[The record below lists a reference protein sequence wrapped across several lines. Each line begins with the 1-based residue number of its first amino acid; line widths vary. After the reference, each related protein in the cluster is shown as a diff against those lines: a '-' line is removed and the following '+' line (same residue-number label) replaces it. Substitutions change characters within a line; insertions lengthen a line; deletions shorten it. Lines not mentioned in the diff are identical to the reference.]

1 VSSRLCAP
9 LELGPKRLRN
19 RIFHAPMSVCYAD
32 ADGFV
37 TDAMVEHY
45 ARRAAGG
52 VGMVITENLAVS
64 VAGRQLPRQGLISDE
79 RHLPGLS
86 RLAAAIKGR
95 GALAV
100 VQIVHSGR
108 YAGPWHEYEAR
119 RRLAPSAVP
128 FPLPPDHVVTPQEIT
143 RAEIA
148 RSIEELAAA
157 ARLARAAGFDGV
169 ELHGA
174 QGFLISS
181 FQSPRMNRRDD
192 EYGGSFEDR
201 CRFALEA
208 IDAVV
213 AAAGPDL
220 LVGYHLMGDEMMDGG
235 WTVDDAVAF
244 GRRLEVR
251 GVHFVVPI
259 AGTFESL
266 REPGNL
272 GLFDEPLFQHHLAVR
287 LSRELDVPVLANG
300 GLGDPAD
307 AEAVLERGE
316 AAAVG
321 LARPLL
327 ADPDWMRKVQ
337 EGRAEEIET
346 CACAGT
352 PATCLRTQLT
362 GSICDAW
369 PDEVKAAG
377 YSGFN
382 HQPAVRSIL

>member
-1 VSSRLCAP
+1 
-9 LELGPKRLRN
+9 
-19 RIFHAPMSVCYAD
+19 
-32 ADGFV
+32 
-37 TDAMVEHY
+37 
-45 ARRAAGG
+45 
-52 VGMVITENLAVS
+52 
-64 VAGRQLPRQGLISDE
+64 
-79 RHLPGLS
+79 
-86 RLAAAIKGR
+86 
-95 GALAV
+95 
-100 VQIVHSGR
+100 
-108 YAGPWHEYEAR
+108 
-119 RRLAPSAVP
+119 
-128 FPLPPDHVVTPQEIT
+128 
-143 RAEIA
+143 
-148 RSIEELAAA
+148 
-157 ARLARAAGFDGV
+157 
-169 ELHGA
+169 
-174 QGFLISS
+174 
-181 FQSPRMNRRDD
+181 MNRRDD